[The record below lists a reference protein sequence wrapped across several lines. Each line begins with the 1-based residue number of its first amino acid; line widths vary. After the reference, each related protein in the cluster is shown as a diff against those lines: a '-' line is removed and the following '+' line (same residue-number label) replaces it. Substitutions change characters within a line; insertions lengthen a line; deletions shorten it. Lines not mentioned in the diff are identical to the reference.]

1 MVRRQKNKKKTKK
14 NIANML
20 IIIVSTSLMTLD
32 LPAVVEAQPIIF
44 ERTRK

>member
-1 MVRRQKNKKKTKK
+1 VDGQKTEKNNNKK

-44 ERTRK
+44 ESTRK